1 MVLIDNG
8 RSRMREDPVLH
19 EALYC
24 IRCSAC
30 LNSCANFET
39 VGGHAFGGETY
50 SGGIGGS
57 WEAGTGQL
65 SNARFSELC
74 TACSRCVPNCPVR
87 IDIPWLNENLRQRM
101 NQAQGASAVKS
112 PFGEMTGSAPEDRVA
127 PLQKQFFG
135 NYDNIGKWGTQ
146 FARLANASLHLPGA
160 RSVMQSVFGVDR
172 RRALPAFPKK
182 TWEQLYR
189 EEKEVRPGTL
199 QPGVVMLADIFTNY
213 GSPERG
219 MAAIRVLRAIG
230 LDVVLSPAMPDGRA
244 AMSQGMMETARRQ
257 ARAIAP
263 MLRRYV
269 DEGRKI
275 VVLEPSV
282 LAMLRFD
289 FRHLLDG
296 DGTQALLAQNSFE
309 PLEYL
314 WQVAQ
319 QQRLDLAQT
328 FPASRCPHGTRLFYH
343 SHCQQRTCNSAAQ
356 TIEVL
361 RAAGFDV
368 VTSSV
373 ECCGMAGSFGYKHD
387 YYELSMAVGE
397 DLFAQVRRA
406 DQDGG
411 PRTLA
416 ASGISCHEQLLAG
429 MGREVLHPV
438 ELLASTLR

>member
-1 MVLIDNG
+1 VLIDNG
-8 RSRMREDPVLH
+8 RSRMREDPVLR

-57 WEAGTGQL
+57 WEAGTGTL
-65 SNARFSELC
+65 LNARFSELC
-74 TACSRCVPNCPVR
+74 TGCSRCVPNCPVR

-101 NQAQGASAVKS
+101 NLEQPASATKS
-112 PFGEMTGSAPEDRVA
+112 VFGAMTGSAPEDRVA
-127 PLQKQFFG
+127 PLQKQFFA
-135 NYDNIGKWGTQ
+135 NYDTFGKWGSRFPALSNTSM
-146 FARLANASLHLPGA
+146 NLPGA
-160 RSVMQSVFGVDR
+160 RSFMESVFGVDR
-172 RRALPAFPKK
+172 RRMLPPFPAK

-189 EEKEVRPGTL
+189 EEPTPKPATV
-199 QPGVVMLADIFTNY
+199 QPALVMLADVFTNY

-219 MAAIRVLRAIG
+219 MAAIRVLREVG
-230 LDVVLSPAMPDGRA
+230 LEVELSPSLPNGRGA
-244 AMSQGMMETARRQ
+244 LSQGMMETARRQ
-257 ARAIAP
+257 ANAIAP
-263 MLRRYV
+263 MLRGYV

-289 FRHLLDG
+289 FKHLLD
-296 DGTQALLAQNSFE
+296 DESTAAQLAQNSFE
-309 PLEYL
+309 PLEML

-319 QQRLDLAQT
+319 RQKLDFSKI
-328 FPASRCPHGTRLFYH
+328 FPANKSKHGTRIFYH
-343 SHCQQRTCNSAAQ
+343 SHCQQRTCNSASQ
-356 TIEVL
+356 TVEVL

-373 ECCGMAGSFGYKHD
+373 ECCGMAGSFGYKRE

-406 DQDGG
+406 DEEGG
-411 PRTLA
+411 RRTLV
-416 ASGISCHEQLLAG
+416 ASGTSCHEQLLAG
-429 MGREVLHPV
+429 MAREVVHPA
-438 ELLASTLR
+438 ELLMSTLE